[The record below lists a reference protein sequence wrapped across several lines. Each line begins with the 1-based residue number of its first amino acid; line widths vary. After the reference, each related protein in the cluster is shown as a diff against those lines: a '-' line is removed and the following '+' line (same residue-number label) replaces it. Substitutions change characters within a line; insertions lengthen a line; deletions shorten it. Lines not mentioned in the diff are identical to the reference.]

1 MRPDLRI
8 GRAGL
13 AGTGPRTS
21 PPRWRR
27 ALPAALLLLLP
38 TGCATRGSVQ
48 RLQTDLAELRG
59 DLAALH
65 TRLDETARDGARALA
80 EARALE
86 ARLRELSAT
95 VREAGQEIA
104 RLRGQVE
111 AAEEAVKALRGE
123 L

>member
-48 RLQTDLAELRG
+48 RLQTDLAELR
-59 DLAALH
+59 A
-65 TRLDETARDGARALA
+65 RLDETARDGARALA

-104 RLRGQVE
+104 RLRGQ
-111 AAEEAVKALRGE
+111 
-123 L
+123 